1 VVQGHA
7 EVVQLELSDDSSSE
21 FAAFA
26 DKYFN
31 QFVKT
36 PFGMMRQVTLHHLPH
51 AVRHC
56 QRQP

>member
-1 VVQGHA
+1 MQGHA
-7 EVVQLELSDDSSSE
+7 EVVQLELSDDASSE

-36 PFGMMRQVTLHHLPH
+36 PFGMMRQVPVHHLPH
-51 AVRHC
+51 MQSGMWEC
-56 QRQP
+56 